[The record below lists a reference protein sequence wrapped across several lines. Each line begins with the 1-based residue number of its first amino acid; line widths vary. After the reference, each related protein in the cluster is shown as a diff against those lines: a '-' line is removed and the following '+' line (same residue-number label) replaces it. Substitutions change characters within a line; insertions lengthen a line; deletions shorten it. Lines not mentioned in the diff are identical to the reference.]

1 MKETTDVS
9 LGAVKFTLDPSY
21 QIIRELTDNEKSPV
35 IADILTKKDILYIA
49 DEYNNI
55 IFWSFDLNNY
65 KKSNW
70 WKRTA
75 TESVKDEITIRTANT
90 MKKIL
95 ELCNK

>member
-1 MKETTDVS
+1 MPPISSKDVFDS
-9 LGAVKFTLDPSY
+9 IGEPS
-21 QIIRELTDNEKSPV
+21 I
-35 IADILTKKDILYIA
+35 DIDKVQ
-49 DEYNNI
+49 EYNNI

-70 WKRTA
+70 LKRTA
-75 TESVKDEITIRTANT
+75 TESIKDQITIRTANT

>member
-1 MKETTDVS
+1 MKEQESKMILPSVDS
-9 LGAVKFTLDPSY
+9 LFMSQAERDM
-21 QIIRELTDNEKSPV
+21 IDAEKV
-35 IADILTKKDILYIA
+35 EYIDIDKIK
-49 DEYNNI
+49 EYNNVV
-55 IFWSFDLNNY
+55 FWSFDLNNY

-75 TESVKDEITIRTANT
+75 TESVKDQITIRTANT